1 MFENESKKDLAILV
15 GVNLDHDAGFQR
27 SMEELKALTEACDME
42 VVCLHTQNLPSP
54 NTAFYVGKGK
64 VEEIRESLLLYG
76 ANTVIFDNALSPIQV
91 RNLSQELEAVILDRT
106 ALILQIF
113 DCRANLS
120 KALELEVI
128 DRTGLILNIF
138 ALRARTAEAKMQVEL
153 AKLQYMLPRLVGLH
167 NNLSRQGG
175 GSGSLSNK
183 GAGEKKLELD
193 RRRIEKQISFLKKE
207 LSEIEQNKEVMRKKR
222 NLSLLPKVALV
233 GYTNAGKSTILNQLV
248 TRFSKEEEKTVLEKD
263 MLFATLET
271 SVRQISPAGKK
282 SFLLSDTVGFID
294 KLPHSLVKAFRST
307 LQEVREAD
315 LLLHV
320 IDFSNPDF
328 PDHIQ
333 VTKDTLEELNAS
345 HIPVLY
351 IYNKADRIDPTAAA
365 RLLDNK
371 LYISAK
377 SQEGIDALLDAI
389 GQLLNQGDKSLTL
402 LIPFSRG
409 DIVSVLMENA
419 RILST
424 EYTAQGT
431 LLQVEGSPAVLDRY
445 LSYSV

>member
-113 DCRANLS
+113 DCRA
-120 KALELEVI
+120 K
-128 DRTGLILNIF
+128 
-138 ALRARTAEAKMQVEL
+138 TAEAKMQVEL

-351 IYNKADRIDPTAAA
+351 VYNKADRIDPTAAA

>member
-42 VVCLHTQNLPSP
+42 VVCLHTQKLPSP
-54 NTAFYVGKGK
+54 NTAFYVGTGK
-64 VEEIRESLLLYG
+64 VEEIRESLLFYG

-113 DCRANLS
+113 DCRA
-120 KALELEVI
+120 K
-128 DRTGLILNIF
+128 
-138 ALRARTAEAKMQVEL
+138 TAEAKMQVEL

-248 TRFSKEEEKTVLEKD
+248 SRFSKEEEKTVLEKD

-333 VTKDTLEELNAS
+333 VTRDTLEELNAS

-351 IYNKADRIDPTAAA
+351 VYNKADRIDPGAAA

-377 SQEGIDALLDAI
+377 SREGIDALLDAI

-409 DIVSVLMENA
+409 DIVSVLTENA

-424 EYTAQGT
+424 EYTPQGT

>member
-113 DCRANLS
+113 DCRA
-120 KALELEVI
+120 K
-128 DRTGLILNIF
+128 
-138 ALRARTAEAKMQVEL
+138 TAEAKMQVEL

>member
-113 DCRANLS
+113 DCRA
-120 KALELEVI
+120 K
-128 DRTGLILNIF
+128 
-138 ALRARTAEAKMQVEL
+138 TAEAKMQVEL

-351 IYNKADRIDPTAAA
+351 VYNKADRIDPTAAA

-377 SQEGIDALLDAI
+377 SQEGINALLDAI